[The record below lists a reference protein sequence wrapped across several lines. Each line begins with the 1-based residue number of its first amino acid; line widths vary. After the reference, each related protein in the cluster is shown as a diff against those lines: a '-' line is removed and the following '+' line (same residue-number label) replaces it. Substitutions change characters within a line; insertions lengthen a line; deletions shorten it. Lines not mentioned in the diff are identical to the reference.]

1 MKPTQQQQPQEPM
14 RILQDKSPKH
24 APKKMLPSDKIL
36 LREEFQKTFEQVFE
50 VMCFSLIKDAT
61 RGRIDLNC
69 PPRKNN
75 NLNPYMGD
83 ASIVSR
89 ETDSKERMG
98 GTGVK
103 KLYGVRSSNNNSRIE
118 DNRGDRLGIDGG
130 QSVTNKLQTFDF
142 ADNANN

>member
-1 MKPTQQQQPQEPM
+1 MKPSQQQQEPM

-130 QSVTNKLQTFDF
+130 QSVTNKLHTFDF

>member
-1 MKPTQQQQPQEPM
+1 
-14 RILQDKSPKH
+14 
-24 APKKMLPSDKIL
+24 MLPSDKIL

-61 RGRIDLNC
+61 RGRIDLNV
-69 PPRKNN
+69 PPRNKNN

-103 KLYGVRSSNNNSRIE
+103 KLYQVRTSNNNSKIE
-118 DNRGDRLGIDGG
+118 ENRMDRSGVDGG
-130 QSVTNKLQTFDF
+130 QSVTNKIQTFDF